1 VQTAHSGQAP
11 SGPHRVLIVAP
22 AWVGDMV
29 MAHTLVQGLL
39 RRRPAP
45 EIHVLAPPATAP
57 LGRRMPGVSVCH
69 VLDAGHGQARLK
81 MRRAIGVRLRSEG
94 YRQAIVLPNTFKSA
108 LIPWWA
114 RVPVRTG
121 WHGEARYGVL
131 NDRRRLEA
139 SAYPLMIERFMALG
153 LPPGAP
159 LPHPYPRPLLDVDY
173 ANRRRLLETLDLRDD
188 ARPLALC
195 PGAEFGP
202 AKRWPVEH
210 YATVARHALAVGRT
224 VWLIGSPADAPVCAA
239 IRAQAPGAVDLA
251 GRTSLLDAI
260 DLLSAAEQVVCN
272 DSGLMHVAGAVGTP
286 VVALFGSTSPGF
298 TPPLG
303 ERSRVLELTLP
314 CRPCF
319 QRQCP
324 LGHLRCLRDL
334 TPDRV
339 TEVL

>member
-1 VQTAHSGQAP
+1 MQNAYSTRASP
-11 SGPHRVLIVAP
+11 GPDRILIIAP
-22 AWVGDMV
+22 AWIGDMV
-29 MAHTLVQGLL
+29 MAHTLVQLL
-39 RRRPAP
+39 RRRASDV
-45 EIHVLAPPATAP
+45 EIHMLAPPATAP
-57 LGRRMPGVSVCH
+57 LARRMPGVAESL
-69 VLDAGHGQARLK
+69 VLDAGHGQARLAL
-81 MRRAIGVRLRSEG
+81 RRTLGVRLRNQR

-121 WHGEARYGVL
+121 WHGETRYGVL
-131 NDRRRLEA
+131 NDRRRLDA
-139 SAYPLMIERFMALG
+139 NVYPLMIERFMALG
-153 LPPGAP
+153 LPPGVP
-159 LPHPYPRPLLDVDY
+159 LERPYPRPRLAVDMV
-173 ANRRRLLETLDLRDD
+173 NRRHLIETFGLHAD

-202 AKRWPVEH
+202 AKRWPVAH
-210 YATVARHALAVGRT
+210 YAAVARHALASGRA
-224 VWLIGSPADAPVCAA
+224 VWLLGSPGDAPACAA
-239 IRAQAPGAVDLA
+239 IRELAPGVVDLA
-251 GRTSLLDAI
+251 GRTSLLDAV

-272 DSGLMHVAGAVGTP
+272 DSGLMHVAGAVGAS

-303 ERSRVLELTLP
+303 EGARVLELSLP

-334 TPDRV
+334 TPARV
-339 TEVL
+339 LEAL